1 MLRFNYYKLKFLF
14 AIFMAFWS
22 VLRALP
28 FFSRFRVSLLN
39 TRVLYVRH
47 RADIDY
53 SIKCK
58 ISVKWAKQSNEVEA
72 ASVSEKRLK
81 RNQEL
86 NTQFR
91 INKTNIY
98 FKNEK

>member
-1 MLRFNYYKLKFLF
+1 
-14 AIFMAFWS
+14 MAFWH
-22 VLRALP
+22 VLKAMP
-28 FFSRFRVSLLN
+28 YFSRLRGSLLN

-58 ISVKWAKQSNEVEA
+58 ISLKWAKRLNEVEA
-72 ASVSEKRLK
+72 VSASDKRLK

-98 FKNEK
+98 KQNEK